1 MEGVTRWTKK
11 DYLNIELRD
20 EPVMQQGKLK
30 VYFKLSQKNLK
41 GKAGL

>member
-1 MEGVTRWTKK
+1 MEGAKLWTKK

-30 VYFKLSQKNLK
+30 VNFKLSQKNLK
-41 GKAGL
+41 GKADL